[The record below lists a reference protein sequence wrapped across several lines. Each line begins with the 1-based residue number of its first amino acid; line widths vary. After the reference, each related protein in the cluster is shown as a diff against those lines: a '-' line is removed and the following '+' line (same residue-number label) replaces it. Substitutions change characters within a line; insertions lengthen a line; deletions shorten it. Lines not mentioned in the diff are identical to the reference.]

1 MHIWMD
7 GWMDRLIDEYI
18 YVCDCERE
26 RDTYIHTHTHI
37 LTYIMYIRTY
47 VCTYVHMSIHI
58 YIHTCTH
65 TCLICVMYVCELKQL
80 TVLKWCLKSITNL
93 VRKCQTTEV
102 KTAIMC
108 HPVFISPRSRYAII
122 TGVGQ
127 TWPRCC
133 TEVSRLPVENRCVN
147 PGIRCCTRE
156 NIWKMCLEILHFIRL
171 TSPDFLAVDGVGHA
185 TVFLIKQKV
194 KVEGGTSR
202 YCFTGMGVQLW
213 W

>member
-1 MHIWMD
+1 MD
-7 GWMDRLIDEYI
+7 EWIDWLMNI
-18 YVCDCERE
+18 YVSVRERE
-26 RDTYIHTHTHI
+26 RERYIHTHTHTHI
-37 LTYIMYIRTY
+37 LTYIMYVPTY
-47 VCTYVHMSIHI
+47 ICMYICPYIYTYIPAH
-58 YIHTCTH
+58 
-65 TCLICVMYVCELKQL
+65 ICVLYVCELKQL